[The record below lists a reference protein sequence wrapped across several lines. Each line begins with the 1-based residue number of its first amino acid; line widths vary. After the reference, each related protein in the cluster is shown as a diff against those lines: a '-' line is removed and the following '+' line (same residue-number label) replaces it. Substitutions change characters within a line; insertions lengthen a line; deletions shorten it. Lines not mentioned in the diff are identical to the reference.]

1 MDKLDSDK
9 RTTPKRPTM
18 TVYIG
23 VDFHPYEQTVAYA
36 SDEDGE
42 IGYRRFLHGDKASI
56 KAFYRKFGGEAV
68 IGVEATGSLWWFEKM
83 LSDSGQKLEIGDPR
97 MIRRAALSRH
107 KNDFRDAE
115 TILDLLMR
123 GVFPSIVPRC
133 EESREVLDLLHYR
146 QTLVQKRTSI
156 ANQVQA
162 FARQKG
168 MGKFRMPA
176 LRMRPKIESAAAT
189 DVETLLV
196 RFRLQLFDQL
206 TEAIK
211 AVEER
216 LAPLA
221 EADERARLLMTH
233 PGVGLINALALVHT
247 LGDIRRFRRKE
258 EVVAFVG
265 LDPLEKSSGEKKRM
279 GQISKHGSRLVRHL
293 LGQAAQVSRD
303 ARIRKFYL
311 EVSRRRG
318 RPKAKVAA
326 ARKLLIHCY
335 IMLRDG
341 VGYEEFQRRGEVGLY
356 EGSGEPGDSTAVS
369 ECLMVRP
376 AIS

>member
-1 MDKLDSDK
+1 
-9 RTTPKRPTM
+9 M

-23 VDFHPYEQTVAYA
+23 VDFHPYEQSVAYA

-42 IGYRRFLHGDKASI
+42 IGYRRFLHGDKQSI
-56 KAFYRKFGGEAV
+56 KAFYRKFGGAAV
-68 IGVEATGSLWWFEKM
+68 IGVEATGCLWWFEKM
-83 LSDSGQKLEIGDPR
+83 LAGYGQKLTIGDPR

-123 GVFPSIVPRC
+123 GMFPSIVPRS
-133 EESREVLDLLHYR
+133 EDSREVLDLLHYR

-176 LRMRPKIESAAAT
+176 LRTRPKIEAAAAT
-189 DVETLLV
+189 DIEMLLV
-196 RFRLQLFDQL
+196 SSRLELFDHL

-211 AVEER
+211 GIEQR

-221 EADERARLLMTH
+221 EADERVRLLMTH
-233 PGVGLINALALVHT
+233 PGIGVINALALVHT
-247 LGDIRRFRRKE
+247 LGDVRRFQRKE

-265 LDPLEKSSGEKKRM
+265 LDPLEKSSGERKRM
-279 GQISKHGSRLVRHL
+279 GRISKHGSRLVRHL
-293 LGQAAQVSRD
+293 LGQAAQASRD

-341 VGYEEFQRRGEVGLY
+341 IGYEEFQRRGEVGLC
-356 EGSGEPGDSTAVS
+356 EGSGEPGGDTAVS
-369 ECLMVRP
+369 GGLMARP